1 MNMAEE
7 MPTKTEILNAAM
19 FSIMCL
25 DHQEDT
31 PAIDIIS
38 NENTISGVSDS
49 PDTTTS
55 SILQYFLSVMMKL
68 REPYR

>member
-49 PDTTTS
+49 SDTTTS
-55 SILQYFLSVMMKL
+55 SI
-68 REPYR
+68 

>member
-19 FSIMCL
+19 FLIICN
-25 DHQEDT
+25 DHHDDT

-38 NENTISGVSDS
+38 NDNTISGVSDS
-49 PDTTTS
+49 PDNTTS
-55 SILQYFLSVMMKL
+55 SI
-68 REPYR
+68 

>member
-1 MNMAEE
+1 MAKE

-19 FSIMCL
+19 FLIMCL
-25 DHQEDT
+25 DHQDDT